1 MCRDDG
7 SPGTL
12 DWIQTARTVRQCQRC
27 GWTHARYLLA
37 LSALVTRTTDSL
49 RGVSWFTLYYVDSKG
64 RLIFLMIWSLGKE
77 VFFRVKTR
85 LIPPD
90 AKT

>member
-7 SPGTL
+7 SPGPL
-12 DWIQTARTVRQCQRC
+12 DWIQTERTVRQCQRC

-49 RGVSWFTLYYVDSKG
+49 RGTSLLYVVEGKG

-77 VFFRVKTR
+77 V
-85 LIPPD
+85 
-90 AKT
+90 

>member
-49 RGVSWFTLYYVDSKG
+49 RGTSLLYVVEGKG

-77 VFFRVKTR
+77 V
-85 LIPPD
+85 
-90 AKT
+90 